1 MAEKM
6 NAPLTEEELD
16 NIEGNI
22 VDALLQAVAY
32 RNVENHRQS
41 IKIVRNKK
49 VLFRF
54 TIEAIDED
62 TWRRCRSQ
70 NTRNKGKRNEDIN
83 DARFISQLIYEATI
97 DEDKQRIWNNKAV
110 WKQLNVLTGVDVVNA
125 VLLPAEKIK
134 LAEELEKL
142 SGYNEDLD
150 EMIENL

>member
-1 MAEKM
+1 MADKIT
-6 NAPLTEEELD
+6 ALTDDDLEEVET
-16 NIEGNI
+16 NI
-22 VDALLQAVAY
+22 VDALLNAAAY
-32 RNVENHRQS
+32 RQRENHRQL

-49 VLFRF
+49 VLFKF
-54 TIEAIDED
+54 TIEAVDED
-62 TWRRCRSQ
+62 TWRRCRTQ
-70 NTRNKGKRNEDIN
+70 NTRTRSRRIEETDE
-83 DARFISQLIYEATI
+83 ARFISQLIYEATI

>member
-1 MAEKM
+1 MAEKI
-6 NAPLTEEELD
+6 NKPLTEDALD

-22 VDALLQAVAY
+22 VDALLQAAAY
-32 RNVENHRQS
+32 RNVENHRQPV
-41 IKIVRNKK
+41 KIVRNKK

-54 TIEAIDED
+54 TIEALDED
-62 TWRRCRSQ
+62 TWRRCRAQ
-70 NTRNKGKRNEDIN
+70 NTRTRGKSEELNE
-83 DARFISQLIYEATI
+83 ARFLSQLIYEATI
-97 DEDKQRIWNNKAV
+97 EEDKQRVWNNKAV

-150 EMIENL
+150 EMIESL

>member
-1 MAEKM
+1 MAEKK
-6 NAPLTEEELD
+6 NAPLTEDALD

-22 VDALLQAVAY
+22 VDALLQAAAY
-32 RNVENHRQS
+32 RNVENHRQPV
-41 IKIVRNKK
+41 KIVRNKK

-54 TIEAIDED
+54 TIEALDED
-62 TWRRCRSQ
+62 TWRRCRAQ
-70 NTRNKGKRNEDIN
+70 NTRNKGKRNEETDE
-83 DARFISQLIYEATI
+83 ARFISQLIYEATI
-97 DEDKQRIWNNKAV
+97 EEDKQRVWNNKAV

-150 EMIENL
+150 EMIESL